1 LDVKQST
8 GQIIRPSNDILVA
21 LVATEIALFQNA
33 TAVVDAAAA
42 EVLGLNP
49 TDLRCMGRL
58 YMAGRLTA
66 GELAQACGLSRG
78 AMTVALDRLER
89 AGYVRRLRGE
99 VDRRRVMVDVTPR
112 ARELTEAIWEPIG
125 SEGTTQLA
133 RMTDD
138 ELTFL
143 LDFLRRGTELQE
155 KHARRIAAI
164 SA

>member
-1 LDVKQST
+1 MKQST
-8 GQIIRPSNDILVA
+8 GQTVRPSNDSLVA
-21 LVATEIALFQNA
+21 QVATEIALLQNA
-33 TAVVDAAAA
+33 TAAVDAAAA

-58 YMAGRLTA
+58 YMAGRSTA

-89 AGYVRRLRGE
+89 AGYVRRLRDE

-143 LDFLRRGTELQE
+143 LDFLRRGRELQE
-155 KHARRIAAI
+155 KHARRIAGM

>member
-1 LDVKQST
+1 MKQST
-8 GQIIRPSNDILVA
+8 GPTVRPSNDRLVA
-21 LVATEIALFQNA
+21 QVATEIALLQNA
-33 TAVVDAAAA
+33 TAAVDAAAA

-58 YMAGRLTA
+58 YMAGRSTA

-89 AGYVRRLRGE
+89 AGYVRRLRDE

-133 RMTDD
+133 QMTDD

-143 LDFLRRGTELQE
+143 LDFLRRGRELQE
-155 KHARRIAAI
+155 KHARRIAGM